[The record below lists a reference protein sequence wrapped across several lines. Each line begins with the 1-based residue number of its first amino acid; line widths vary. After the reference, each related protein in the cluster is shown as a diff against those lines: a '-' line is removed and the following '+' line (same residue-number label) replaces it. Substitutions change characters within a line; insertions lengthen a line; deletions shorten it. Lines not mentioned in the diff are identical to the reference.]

1 MVSLVVGGT
10 RGIGRSI
17 VETLKIR
24 DDQVYTLSRR
34 ESGDKNHISINLEL
48 KTSVKKIEDASATST
63 N

>member
-1 MVSLVVGGT
+1 MISIVVGGT
-10 RGIGRSI
+10 KGIGRSI

-34 ESGDKNHISINLEL
+34 ESGDKNHISISLEF
-48 KTSVKKIEDASATST
+48 KTSVKKIEDAISTST

>member
-10 RGIGRSI
+10 RGIGSSI

-24 DDQVYTLSRR
+24 DDQVYTFFRR

-48 KTSVKKIEDASATST
+48 KTSVKK
-63 N
+63 